1 MVALVALTSSA
12 LADLEEGKSED
23 ASVSVPAELLEPDS
37 LASEEAPFLAA
48 SDSGVSLLALDS
60 GASTEYSVGTLM
72 NQYVTA
78 IVGSRGYGEHYV
90 IWRGG
95 QYDYYCAVGDISCS
109 GGRYVG
115 TNCDLYYLRTYG
127 GYNSGYEWSY
137 QKQDIAVS
145 RNGMLV
151 WSDLGGM
158 PMLTTGEG
166 GNWYEQALLYA
177 VAVAALW
184 YLFTDLRRAFGTGF
198 GNDVR

>member
-1 MVALVALTSSA
+1 MALVALTSWA
-12 LADLEEGKSED
+12 LADLEEGKNED
-23 ASVSVPAELLEPDS
+23 ASVFVPAELLELDS
-37 LASEEAPFLAA
+37 PESAETPFLAV

-60 GASTEYSVGTLM
+60 GASTEYSVGTLL

-90 IWRGG
+90 IWRSG
-95 QYDYYCAVGDISCS
+95 QYDYYCAVGDISYS
-109 GGRYVG
+109 GSSYVG
-115 TNCDLYYLRTYG
+115 VNCDLYHLSTGG
-127 GYNSGYEWSY
+127 GYQTGYKWTYS
-137 QKQDIAVS
+137 QQDITVS

-166 GNWYEQALLYA
+166 GNWYEQALLFATA
-177 VAVAALW
+177 VAVLW

>member
-1 MVALVALTSSA
+1 MALVALTSSA
-12 LADLEEGKSED
+12 LADLEGGKSEN
-23 ASVSVPAELLEPDS
+23 AFVSVPAELLEPDS
-37 LASEEAPFLAA
+37 LATEEAPFLAA

-78 IVGSRGYGEHYV
+78 IVGCRGYGEHYV

-95 QYDYYCAVGDISCS
+95 QYDYYCAVGDISYS
-109 GGRYVG
+109 GSSYVG
-115 TNCDLYYLRTYG
+115 TNCDVYHLSTSG
-127 GYNSGYEWSY
+127 GYQTGYTWTYS
-137 QKQDIAVS
+137 QQDITVS

-151 WSDLGGM
+151 WSDIGGM

-177 VAVAALW
+177 VAVAVLW
-184 YLFTDLRRAFGTGF
+184 YLFTDLRRSFGTGF

>member
-1 MVALVALTSSA
+1 MALVALTSWA
-12 LADLEEGKSED
+12 LADLEEGKSDD
-23 ASVSVPAELLEPDS
+23 ASVSVQADLLERDS
-37 LASEEAPFLAA
+37 MASEEAPFLAA
-48 SDSGVSLLALDS
+48 SDSGVSLLAFDA
-60 GASTEYSVGTLM
+60 GASSEYSVGTLM

-95 QYDYYCAVGDISCS
+95 QYDYYCAVGDISYTGS
-109 GGRYVG
+109 SYVG
-115 TNCDLYYLRTYG
+115 VNCDIYHLSTGRDYQTGYTWTY
-127 GYNSGYEWSY
+127 S
-137 QKQDIAVS
+137 QQDITVS

-177 VAVAALW
+177 VAVAVLW

>member
-1 MVALVALTSSA
+1 MALVALTSWA

-23 ASVSVPAELLEPDS
+23 VSVSVPAELLEPDS

-48 SDSGVSLLALDS
+48 SDSCVSLLALDS

-95 QYDYYCAVGDISCS
+95 QYDYYCAVGNISYSGSSYVGANCDVYHLSNS
-109 GGRYVG
+109 GGYQ
-115 TNCDLYYLRTYG
+115 
-127 GYNSGYEWSY
+127 SGYTWTYS
-137 QKQDIAVS
+137 QQDITVS

-177 VAVAALW
+177 VAVAVLW

>member
-1 MVALVALTSSA
+1 MALVALTSWA
-12 LADLEEGKSED
+12 LADLEEGKSEY
-23 ASVSVPAELLEPDS
+23 ASVSVPAELLELDS
-37 LASEEAPFLAA
+37 MASEEASFLAA

-78 IVGSRGYGEHYV
+78 IVGRRGYGEHYV

-95 QYDYYCAVGDISCS
+95 QYDYYCAVGDISYTGS
-109 GGRYVG
+109 SYVG
-115 TNCDLYYLRTYG
+115 VNCDLYNLRTSG
-127 GYNSGYEWSY
+127 GYQTGYTWTYS
-137 QKQDIAVS
+137 QQDIIVS

-166 GNWYEQALLYA
+166 GNWYEQAILYAIA
-177 VAVAALW
+177 VAVLW

>member
-1 MVALVALTSSA
+1 M
-12 LADLEEGKSED
+12 ERNED
-23 ASVSVPAELLEPDS
+23 APVSVPAELLEPDS
-37 LASEEAPFLAA
+37 LADAGAPFLAA
-48 SDSGVSLLALDS
+48 SDSGVSALSFSS

-90 IWRGG
+90 LWRAG
-95 QYDYYCAVGDISCS
+95 QYDYYCAVGDISYS
-109 GGRYVG
+109 GSSYVG
-115 TNCDLYYLRTYG
+115 ANCDLYHLSTSG
-127 GYNSGYEWSY
+127 GYQTGYTWTYS
-137 QKQDIAVS
+137 QQDITVS